1 MHIPG
6 SYEEEDTCMHAM
18 TQAAASIVAYD
29 QHQRPAHAQV
39 SWTEE
44 TSVMAITIT
53 LADPPGN
60 MRRRIHAC
68 THDPGC
74 RIHRSLRSRVEED

>member
-44 TSVMAITIT
+44 TSVK
-53 LADPPGN
+53 DSPGGHHE
-60 MRRRIHAC
+60 HA
-68 THDPGC
+68 G
-74 RIHRSLRSRVEED
+74 